1 MGSSLVTKIRALL
14 LIGALFWPATVLADL
29 KKPDNQTET
38 LRMMADAYR
47 AMEEVV
53 SATIDT
59 KENKLILVLDD
70 DEELFVF
77 PDNLHQKLIT
87 AESDKDRQDIFDF
100 HIQATLS
107 GLIEADKDITLADLD
122 RLLPVIRHR
131 DYLEHQGP
139 EGDRPDPF
147 VAGTLGDSYILYVID
162 SDTSVSYLT
171 KENAAE
177 LAQDATSLQYKAQ
190 QNLEQKYQ
198 DLKIEGD
205 GVYFLVLDGFYES
218 SLVTF
223 SPLWQAI
230 DEQIGTVMMAVP
242 ARDLVIFVDSSQ
254 SGSAAYLRELLV
266 DIAPD
271 LSYPISDHI
280 FEWRDDVWVV
290 VE

>member
-1 MGSSLVTKIRALL
+1 M
-14 LIGALFWPATVLADL
+14 VLADL
-29 KKPDNQTET
+29 EKPDNQTET
-38 LRMMADAYR
+38 LRIMAEAYR
-47 AMEEVV
+47 AMEEVA

-59 KENKLILVLDD
+59 EENKLIVVLEDG
-70 DEELFVF
+70 EEVFAF

-87 AESDKDRQDIFDF
+87 ADTDADRQDIFDF
-100 HIQATLS
+100 HVQATLS
-107 GLIEADKDITLADLD
+107 GLSHSDKDIELADLD

-131 DYLEHQGP
+131 DYLAHQGP
-139 EGDRPDPF
+139 EGETPDPF

-162 SDTSVSYLT
+162 SETSVSYLT

-177 LAQDATSLQYKAQ
+177 LGQDAASLQHKAQ
-190 QNLEQKYQ
+190 QNLERKYQ

-230 DEQIGTVMMAVP
+230 DDQIGTVMMAVP

-254 SGSAAYLRELLV
+254 SGSAAYLKDFLT

-271 LSYPISDHI
+271 LSYPVSDLVY
-280 FEWRDDVWVV
+280 EWRDGAWMVID
-290 VE
+290 